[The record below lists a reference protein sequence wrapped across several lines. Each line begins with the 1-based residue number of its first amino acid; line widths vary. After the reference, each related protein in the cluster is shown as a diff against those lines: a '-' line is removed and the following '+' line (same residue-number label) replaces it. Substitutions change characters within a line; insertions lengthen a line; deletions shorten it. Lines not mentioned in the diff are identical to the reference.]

1 MKGTSKIP
9 GTFAGDFIVDSVVQV
24 IILVHSLRK
33 ENREF
38 MAQVNLGQTSHV
50 SENYTSQLY
59 QNAQANQDLKVLFTL
74 SKKRA
79 IPKNWIT
86 KLEIKVWWKVEEY
99 K

>member
-50 SENYTSQLY
+50 SENCTSQLY
-59 QNAQANQDLKVLFTL
+59 QNAQANQDLKVLFAL
-74 SKKRA
+74 SKKGA
-79 IPKNWIT
+79 IQKNWIT